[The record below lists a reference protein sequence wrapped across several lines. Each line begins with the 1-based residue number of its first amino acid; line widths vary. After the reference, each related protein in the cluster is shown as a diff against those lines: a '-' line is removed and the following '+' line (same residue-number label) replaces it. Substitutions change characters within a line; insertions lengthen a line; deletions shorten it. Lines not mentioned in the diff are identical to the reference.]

1 MPYQQHNKNF
11 KISTKTTNIY
21 KEKKCSQKNL
31 QNQQIYTKK
40 NKIFTK
46 KGKSVYPAPQT
57 KMTHCPQCVQKYN
70 TRGMAQVRQT

>member
-21 KEKKCSQKNL
+21 KEKK
-31 QNQQIYTKK
+31 
-40 NKIFTK
+40 IFTK
-46 KGKSVYPAPQT
+46 KLTTPTNIYKEKQNIHKERQKCLPCRQT

-70 TRGMAQVRQT
+70 TRGMAQVRQM